1 MQYIS
6 QVNYLSIEGVVIK
19 EGRSSGDAD
28 ASPHHSRMTVK
39 AGTRAAVCLLLQEA
53 CRSRRRSTGV
63 ERRQCELLLK
73 PKGPRPG
80 GGRERLLTRL
90 LTNRGQEVDAPPP

>member
-53 CRSRRRSTGV
+53 CRSRRRSTGLEGRPAGSAEAQAKV
-63 ERRQCELLLK
+63 ADCRPTLLLADRATL
-73 PKGPRPG
+73 G
-80 GGRERLLTRL
+80 LA
-90 LTNRGQEVDAPPP
+90 RG